1 MTPKSFDHPDRG
13 LPDVT
18 PRSPYLTDYGQVC
31 QNLTLESKEQSD
43 YGQVSPDLTPM
54 IQIWPTM
61 GSSA

>member
-1 MTPKSFDHPDRG
+1 MI
-13 LPDVT
+13 

-43 YGQVSPDLTPM
+43 YGQFSPDLTPM